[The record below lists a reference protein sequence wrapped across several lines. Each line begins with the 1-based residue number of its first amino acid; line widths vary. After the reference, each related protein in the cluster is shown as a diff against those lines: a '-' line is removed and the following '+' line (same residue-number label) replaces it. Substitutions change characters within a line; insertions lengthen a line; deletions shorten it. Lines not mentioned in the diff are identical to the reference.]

1 MVVNPPRP
9 LRFWCQNVLPLVYD
23 DSLSYYEMLCKV
35 RDYIN
40 NLIATD
46 NSIIADLDQLK
57 NEVDEIQNWI
67 DNFDTSFIE
76 KVIADYIKV
85 AVFFGLTMSGYFVAY
100 IPETWDD
107 ITFKTTG
114 YDIIDPLMSEFGH
127 LELIY

>member
-1 MVVNPPRP
+1 MVINPPKP
-9 LRFWCQNVLPLVYD
+9 LRFWCQSVLPLVYD

-40 NLIATD
+40 NIIATD
-46 NSIIADLDQLK
+46 NSIIGDLDQLK
-57 NEVDEIQNWI
+57 NEVNEIQNWI

-76 KVIADYIKV
+76 KAIADYIKV
-85 AVFFGLTMSGYFVAY
+85 AVFFGLTMAGYFVAY
-100 IPETWDD
+100 IPETWGD

-114 YDIIDPLMSEFGH
+114 YDIIDPLMPDFGH